1 MKVEPTSTTE
11 NNPLVGFP
19 IKLNTADYVSESQL
33 AKVLLV
39 EVKEPEIPVD
49 IKNKPLFTE
58 TAEVEAKAV
67 AQLRTELVIVI
78 VKEMDEASFS

>member
-1 MKVEPTSTTE
+1 M
-11 NNPLVGFP
+11 
-19 IKLNTADYVSESQL
+19 
-33 AKVLLV
+33 LLV